1 LGQHVRVNVTL
12 RRLERLNV
20 TFKRNGWAAEEA
32 ESVQRFRDRVALVT
46 GGGRGIG
53 RAIAERLGS
62 EGAAVVIAD
71 LDRATAEDAAGSVVA
86 AGGTAVGVGC
96 DVTDRGSVDAAMA
109 TAVESFGGVDV
120 LVANVGVGS
129 GTSFE
134 DIDDSTWAHDAV
146 PTLHG
151 TVLSIQSALPHLMA
165 SPAASVVMIGSVNG
179 LAASGD
185 LVYSTAKAALPVLAQ
200 NLSVVYGRRLIAQRT
215 PAANPVRFNVVAPGT
230 IRTRVWDDQPESLA
244 AISSLYPTGRVGSP
258 EDVAA
263 AVAFLASDDAAWVT
277 GVTLPVDGG
286 LLTGPSLAMYNA
298 LAGITD
304 PASPR

>member
-1 LGQHVRVNVTL
+1 M
-12 RRLERLNV
+12 
-20 TFKRNGWAAEEA
+20 
-32 ESVQRFRDRVALVT
+32 QRFEDRVAVVT

-53 RAIAERLGS
+53 RAIALRLGT
-62 EGAAVVIAD
+62 EGAAVLVAD
-71 LDRATAEDAAGSVVA
+71 LDPASADEAARSVVQ
-86 AGGTAVGVGC
+86 AGGRAVGVEC
-96 DVTDRGSVDAAMA
+96 DVTDRKAVDAAMA

-120 LVANVGVGS
+120 LVANVGIGS

-151 TVLSIQSALPHLMA
+151 TVLSIQAALPHLMT

-200 NLSVVYGRRLIAQRT
+200 NLSVLYGGRRIAQRD

-244 AISSLYPTGRVGSP
+244 ALTTLYPAGRVGRP
-258 EDVAA
+258 EDIAA
-263 AVAFLASDDAAWVT
+263 AVAFLASDDAAWIT
-277 GVTLPVDGG
+277 GIVLPVDGG
-286 LLTGPSLAMYNA
+286 LLTGPSLAMFNA
-298 LAGITD
+298 FDALTGTTQPD
-304 PASPR
+304 DASPPRSD